1 MLAKLTVALPED
13 LRRRARAVA
22 ALRGEAISDVV
33 RSALER
39 YVEEALE
46 DLEDTRAAR
55 EVRARIDSGEERT
68 YSHEEI
74 WAEIEALEAKGE
86 LPA

>member
-46 DLEDTRAAR
+46 E
-55 EVRARIDSGEERT
+55 S
-68 YSHEEI
+68 
-74 WAEIEALEAKGE
+74 
-86 LPA
+86 

>member
-1 MLAKLTVALPED
+1 M
-13 LRRRARAVA
+13 A

-55 EVRARIDSGEERT
+55 EVRAQIDSGEERT

-74 WAEIEALEAKGE
+74 WAEIQALEAKGE

>member
-1 MLAKLTVALPED
+1 M
-13 LRRRARAVA
+13 
-22 ALRGEAISDVV
+22 
-33 RSALER
+33 
-39 YVEEALE
+39 EEALE